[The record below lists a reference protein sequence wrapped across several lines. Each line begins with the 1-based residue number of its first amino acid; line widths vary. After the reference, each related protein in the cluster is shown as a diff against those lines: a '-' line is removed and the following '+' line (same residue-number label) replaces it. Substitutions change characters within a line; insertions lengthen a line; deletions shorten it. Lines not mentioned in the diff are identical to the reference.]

1 MEKHHENRIL
11 LILFVCLA
19 FAGIAIAQ
27 DTVWIRQATL
37 GLLEKTINQD
47 TVSGV
52 QGHIPYESMAAQRT
66 ASTSRMRGIRFQRR
80 YHAEHVGQRGA
91 LPRGADAAC

>member
-1 MEKHHENRIL
+1 MENIMKNRIL

-27 DTVWIRQATL
+27 DTVWISAATP

-47 TVSGV
+47 TV
-52 QGHIPYESMAAQRT
+52 
-66 ASTSRMRGIRFQRR
+66 
-80 YHAEHVGQRGA
+80 
-91 LPRGADAAC
+91 